1 MERFTERFTEG
12 DELSR
17 ITAFTDAVMAVAI
30 TLLVL
35 NIDVP
40 VLPDATAAELW
51 ESLRHLLDDLASY
64 LLSFALVGRFW
75 LLHHRLFERLRAFDR
90 RLMLLN
96 LAFLALIAL
105 VPFCAS
111 LLDHYGHLAPAS
123 VVFASVVGLAALTHG
138 SMVRHAERAGL
149 ELRPHGRGPV
159 RLVGVS
165 GLFLASVPVAFLST
179 EIAQGMW
186 LATLFLRSGRRPRS
200 RTQTPGPDE
209 ADRPNGV

>member
-1 MERFTERFTEG
+1 MERFTERITEG
-12 DELSR
+12 GELTR

-35 NIDVP
+35 NIEVP
-40 VLPDATAAELW
+40 TLTDPTADEIWA
-51 ESLRHLLDDLASY
+51 SLRDLLDDLAAY

-75 LLHHRLFERLRAFDR
+75 LLHHQLFERLRAFDR

-111 LLDHYGHLAPAS
+111 LLDHYGHLAPGS
-123 VVFASVVGLAALTHG
+123 VVFAAVIGLAALTHA
-138 SMVRHAERAGL
+138 SMVRHAEHAGL
-149 ELRPHGRGPV
+149 ELRSHGKGPV

-179 EIAQGMW
+179 EVAQGMW
-186 LATLFLRSGRRPRS
+186 LVTLFLRPGRRSPAES
-200 RTQTPGPDE
+200 
-209 ADRPNGV
+209 

>member
-1 MERFTERFTEG
+1 MERFIEG
-12 DELSR
+12 GELTR

-40 VLPDATAAELW
+40 ALPDPTADELW
-51 ESLRHLLDDLASY
+51 QSLSDLLDDFAAY

-111 LLDHYGHLAPAS
+111 LLDHYRHLAPAS
-123 VVFASVVGLAALTHG
+123 VIFASVIGLAALTHG
-138 SMVRHAERAGL
+138 SMVRHAERARL
-149 ELRPHGRGPV
+149 ELRSHEKGPV
-159 RLVGVS
+159 RLIGVA
-165 GLFLASVPVAFLST
+165 GLFLASVPVALLST
-179 EIAQGMW
+179 WIAQAMW
-186 LATLFLRSGRRPRS
+186 LATLVLPSGKRRPRS
-200 RTQTPGPDE
+200 
-209 ADRPNGV
+209 